1 MFRPKNRPQALRR
14 MADDEVPGTPHQPH
28 PFERNEMKISS
39 ILTVAALSSLFAM
52 GAGAEEY
59 QGVLKFN
66 STASRAEVRA
76 QAVTAA
82 HSADPYREAAFA
94 GVAPRLVNPLDRTG
108 VRAEAVAIARAGNP
122 YGEVASAGVSPRVA
136 GNVDRRTVQAEARA
150 TAARGVTEG
159 S

>member
-1 MFRPKNRPQALRR
+1 
-14 MADDEVPGTPHQPH
+14 
-28 PFERNEMKISS
+28 MKISS

-82 HSADPYREAAFA
+82 HGADPYREAAFA

-122 YGEVASAGVSPRVA
+122 YGEVASAGVAPRVA

>member
-1 MFRPKNRPQALRR
+1 
-14 MADDEVPGTPHQPH
+14 
-28 PFERNEMKISS
+28 MKIAT

-66 STASRAEVRA
+66 PTASRAEVRA
-76 QAVTAA
+76 QAVAAA

-94 GVAPRLVNPLDRTG
+94 GVAPALASPLDRTG
-108 VRAEAVAIARAGNP
+108 VRAQAVAVARAGNL
-122 YGEVASAGVSPRVA
+122 YGEGASAGVAPRLA
-136 GNVDRRTVQAEARA
+136 STIDRGTVQAEARA

-159 S
+159 TL

>member
-1 MFRPKNRPQALRR
+1 
-14 MADDEVPGTPHQPH
+14 
-28 PFERNEMKISS
+28 MKIST
-39 ILTVAALSSLFAM
+39 ILTVTALSSLFAM

-59 QGVLKFN
+59 QGVLNFN

-82 HSADPYREAAFA
+82 HRADAYGEAAFA
-94 GVAPRLVNPLDRTG
+94 GVAPRLANPLDRTG
-108 VRAEAVAIARAGNP
+108 VRAQAVAIAREGNP
-122 YGEVASAGVSPRVA
+122 YGEVAAAGVAARGASST
-136 GNVDRRTVQAEARA
+136 DRRTVQAEARA

>member
-1 MFRPKNRPQALRR
+1 M
-14 MADDEVPGTPHQPH
+14 
-28 PFERNEMKISS
+28 
-39 ILTVAALSSLFAM
+39 
-52 GAGAEEY
+52 
-59 QGVLKFN
+59 
-66 STASRAEVRA
+66 
-76 QAVTAA
+76 TAA

-122 YGEVASAGVSPRVA
+122 YGEVAFAGVSPRVA